1 MATLLLWKNQD
12 CIFIDCAKYDN
23 LENSVIEIRSSLYDL
38 ADVLKNTADNENN
51 RDFCE
56 FSKNIQNRELLLEN
70 RFLKEKV
77 ESLENQ
83 LEEKN
88 LRIRMLEKLVLE
100 THL

>member
-1 MATLLLWKNQD
+1 MTLLYRRIQD
-12 CIFIDCAKYDN
+12 CIFIDCRAKYDN
-23 LENSVIEIRSSLYDL
+23 LENSVIEIKSSLYDL
-38 ADVLKNTADNENN
+38 AHVLKNTADDENN
-51 RDFCE
+51 RDSYE
-56 FSKNIQNRELLLEN
+56 FSRNIQNRELLLEN
-70 RFLKEKV
+70 RYLKEKV

>member
-1 MATLLLWKNQD
+1 M
-12 CIFIDCAKYDN
+12 
-23 LENSVIEIRSSLYDL
+23 YDL
-38 ADVLKNTADNENN
+38 ADVLKNKPDHKNN

>member
-1 MATLLLWKNQD
+1 M
-12 CIFIDCAKYDN
+12 
-23 LENSVIEIRSSLYDL
+23 YDL
-38 ADVLKNTADNENN
+38 ADVLKNTTDNQNN
-51 RDFCE
+51 RDFYE

-83 LEEKN
+83 LEERN